1 MKAKLKNYKKYK
13 REIKSMNLIWTTK
26 PQNTWQMPPFIG
38 QNSELLIWWII
49 VEWVPHLTWWKSLSS
64 CLNKTKMLPSELG
77 PLGNMIV
84 VGNWLSFPGKKME
97 VIWTSRTPD
106 MGQTLNSIRAAG
118 QIRTSLL
125 SLWFGLEN
133 DLVRFLCSN
142 ESCRPMSQQVCV
154 KIWDHLDI

>member
-1 MKAKLKNYKKYK
+1 MKAKLKNKK

-26 PQNTWQMPPFIG
+26 PTKCMANASFYRLKFG
-38 QNSELLIWWII
+38 II
-49 VEWVPHLTWWKSLSS
+49 DLMTNYWVGDQLLTWWKSLSS

-77 PLGNMIV
+77 PLENMKF

-106 MGQTLNSIRAAG
+106 MGQTLNSVRAVG
-118 QIRTSLL
+118 QIRTSPFL
-125 SLWFGLEN
+125 LWFGLEN
-133 DLVRFLCSN
+133 GLVRFLCSH
-142 ESCRPMSQQVCV
+142 ESCRPMSHQVCV